1 MNIEELKTTSTI
13 ELVELW
19 SQALIANNQSFI
31 NIYAYELAVRIWV
44 PNKEQTFEDLLGEFG
59 YKKIEKDNEKKK
71 IK

>member
-13 ELVELW
+13 KLVELW

-31 NIYAYELAVRIWV
+31 NIYAYELAARIWV
-44 PNKEQTFEDLLGEFG
+44 PNQEQTFEDLLEKFG